1 MVSLVDP
8 DEDVK
13 KCDNDLFEVHTKPQT
28 NQLPFK
34 IIKATKISTIGTL
47 KDVSPNGNCFFTSL
61 FNAMCDLNKVTESL
75 DVTQHRQMLHLF
87 ASRHWKSIVSNVFH
101 GGDAVD
107 GVDVNYYFN
116 NNNMDMEIR
125 YLKEE
130 SKTDKKSINTVQKY
144 YAWYEKHVLDVI
156 LDPTELKRDYDRYG
170 AEISQYG
177 GVHSHAPVLAL
188 HYKKTICAYL
198 SGEKGNSGTFIAI
211 YNRSNKTVTSW
222 YHKGFIFPP
231 DKNCLLIW
239 HDGGA
244 HFNWIKQND
253 IIVKQN
259 DDLKK
264 QSKITFAPTPIST
277 TSTKSSRSR
286 GDTVIHSHKKGK

>member
-1 MVSLVDP
+1 MVSLVIKD
-8 DEDVK
+8 DDLK
-13 KCDNDLFEVHTKPQT
+13 KGDNEIFEVHTQT
-28 NQLPFK
+28 QINQLPFNVTE
-34 IIKATKISTIGTL
+34 ATHISTIGTL

-130 SKTDKKSINTVQKY
+130 SKTDKKIFNIVQKY
-144 YAWYEKHVLDVI
+144 YAWYSKHVLDVI
-156 LDPTELKRDYDRYG
+156 LDPTEPNRNYNDDGAKR
-170 AEISQYG
+170 SQYG
-177 GVHSHAPVLAL
+177 SVNLHAPVLAL

-198 SGEKGNSGTFIAI
+198 RGEQGNNGTFIAI
-211 YNRSNKTVTSW
+211 YNRPNKTVTCW
-222 YHKGFIFPP
+222 YHKGFIFPH
-231 DKNCLLIW
+231 DNHCLLIW
-239 HDGGA
+239 HDGNA

-253 IIVKQN
+253 TNVLPKN
-259 DDLKK
+259 NLKSNQK
-264 QSKITFAPTPIST
+264 LLLVSYLFLLLV
-277 TSTKSSRSR
+277 SSQVEVE
-286 GDTVIHSHKKGK
+286 VIQ